1 MLLHFILI
9 KEGEIFN
16 YFQVIEMNAAHQL
29 DLHKHKQCISKA
41 KNRFINRLGKMG
53 KTVGIN
59 DEPVLHLLLS
69 NHRAFSAYDITE
81 TLSKTGKRMQPI
93 QIYRSLE
100 KLMALGVVHR
110 LSTKNGFVACY
121 EDGKCT
127 AGQFLICD
135 KCDSVKEIDS
145 EQLDREIK
153 NSAQEQN
160 FSVVSKNVEVLGF
173 CDNCR

>member
-1 MLLHFILI
+1 MI
-9 KEGEIFN
+9 
-16 YFQVIEMNAAHQL
+16 AAHHSN
-29 DLHKHKQCISKA
+29 LHAHKKCILKA
-41 KNRFINRLGKMG
+41 KTRFIDRLGKMG

-69 NHRAFSAYDITE
+69 NHRAFSAYDIAE
-81 TLSKTGKRMQPI
+81 TLSKTGKRVQPI
-93 QIYRSLE
+93 QIYRSLD
-100 KLMALGVVHR
+100 KLMTLGVVHR

-145 EQLDREIK
+145 KQLDREI
-153 NSAQEQN
+153 NDSAQEHN
-160 FSVVSKNVEVLGF
+160 FSIVGKNVEILGL
-173 CDNCR
+173 CSNCG

>member
-1 MLLHFILI
+1 LV
-9 KEGEIFN
+9 ES
-16 YFQVIEMNAAHQL
+16 AHANT
-29 DLHKHKQCISKA
+29 HKHNHCVSKA
-41 KNRFINRLGKMG
+41 KTRFIERMKQVGKSI
-53 KTVGIN
+53 GIN

-69 NHRAFSAYDITE
+69 NHRAFSAYDIAE
-81 TLSKTGKRMQPI
+81 TLSKMGKRIQPI

-135 KCDSVKEIDS
+135 KCKSVKEIDS
-145 EQLDREIK
+145 QLLDREIQ
-153 NSAQEQN
+153 NSARENN
-160 FSVVSKNVEVLGF
+160 FSIVSKNVEVQGL
-173 CDNCR
+173 CRECG

>member
-1 MLLHFILI
+1 MI
-9 KEGEIFN
+9 
-16 YFQVIEMNAAHQL
+16 ATHQS
-29 DLHKHKQCISKA
+29 DFHEHKQCILKA
-41 KNRFINRLGKMG
+41 KTRFIDRLGKMG

-69 NHRAFSAYDITE
+69 NHGAFSAYDIAE
-81 TLSKTGKRMQPI
+81 TLSKTGKRIQPI

-127 AGQFLICD
+127 VGQFLICD

-145 EQLDREIK
+145 ELLDLEIK

-160 FSVVSKNVEVLGF
+160 FSIVSKNVEVLGL
-173 CDNCR
+173 CHNCR